1 MTLFVIFA
9 GALVL
14 GLAVAAMFL
23 FGGGPLL
30 VLPIIVVALLML
42 GLPRVT
48 QRARRDRGI
57 AHHREQ
63 AKVNKVEFTERDKQ
77 TLTERDRQTL
87 TRR

>member
-1 MTLFVIFA
+1 MTPFVISA

-30 VLPIIVVALLML
+30 VLPIIVVAFLAF
-42 GLPRVT
+42 GLPRVI
-48 QRARRDRGI
+48 QKARRDRGI
-57 AHHREQ
+57 GHHREQ

-77 TLTERDRQTL
+77 TLTERDKQTV
-87 TRR
+87 